1 MTTITAK
8 IITDSVAPT
17 GKRLTTMQLRY
28 PKWIHGEFMTHR
40 VFSRNASSSRAIPV
54 KRLIDDVHNDP
65 ALPLVWSSNQP
76 GMQGGEPLTGV
87 ALDDAKH
94 TMNAALQSAIQYAM
108 WMNDTGASKQL
119 VNRVL
124 EPFCHINVVVS
135 ATEWNNFFALRCHS
149 MAEPHMEMLAN
160 EMRSALGASAPR
172 TLKYGQWH
180 LPYVD
185 TAKETNRLPSKPG
198 GGFDD
203 KWAWSLFVKLSVAR
217 CARVS
222 YLTHEGKT
230 PDIAADLALYERL
243 VGSVP
248 LHASPCEHQGYPDT
262 LTVGVGEPGMWNH
275 PELHGNFN
283 GFVQYRKL
291 LPGENQL

>member
-8 IITDSVAPT
+8 IIADSISPE
-17 GKRLTTMQLRY
+17 GIRLTTMQLRY

-54 KRLIDDVHNDP
+54 PRLIQDVLDDP
-65 ALPLVWSSNQP
+65 AFPIRWTSNKP
-76 GMQGGEPLTGV
+76 GMQGGEELTGDQLFHANV
-87 ALDDAKH
+87 WMQAALDIAVKAARGMHDA
-94 TMNAALQSAIQYAM
+94 
-108 WMNDTGASKQL
+108 GASKQL
-119 VNRVL
+119 INRVL
-124 EPFCHINVVVS
+124 EPFCHINVVVT
-135 ATEWNNFFALRCHS
+135 ATDWDNFFALRCHP

-160 EMRSALGASAPR
+160 AMRDARAASDP
-172 TLKYGQWH
+172 TPLKLGQWH

-185 TAKETNRLPSKPG
+185 PLKELNLLPSKPE

-203 KWAWSLFVKLSVAR
+203 KWAYELMIKLSVAR

-230 PDIAADLALYERL
+230 PDIVADLALYDRL

-248 LHASPCEHQGYPDT
+248 LHASPAEHQATPDEFDDGYPLQPD
-262 LTVGVGEPGMWNH
+262 
-275 PELHGNFN
+275 LHGNFW
-283 GFVQYRKL
+283 GWVQFRKT
-291 LPGENQL
+291 LPNENAGVLNVR